1 MVGEEVLLVIEE
13 NLINWVRVGNYWE
26 RGGIEQN
33 INRSFVNGIERHKL
47 FKSSI

>member
-13 NLINWVRVGNYWE
+13 NLINWGRVGNYWG

-33 INRSFVNGIERHKL
+33 INRSFVNEIERHEL